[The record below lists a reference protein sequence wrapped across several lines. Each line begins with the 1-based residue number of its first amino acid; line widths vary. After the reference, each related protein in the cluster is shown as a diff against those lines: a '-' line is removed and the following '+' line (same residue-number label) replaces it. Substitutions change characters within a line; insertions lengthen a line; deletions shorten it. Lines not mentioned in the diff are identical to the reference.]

1 MQRTIQ
7 YSMAH
12 FAHRHLF
19 RPLSSVSIVVLPLL
33 KQHPCVCPQ
42 IPLPTCAHARGK
54 QAAQTYNIYTSGH
67 FLTRACLPVSTCV
80 YVHLCARECRK
91 RLQRR
96 LRVHRRIHGA
106 QRRPVHG
113 VRGGNVQGGVWRGIL
128 HGMSGR
134 LDVACRCYMRWHA
147 LEALCL
153 FALMLVDGHVCT
165 ASGCLL

>member
-1 MQRTIQ
+1 
-7 YSMAH
+7 MAGQGSPH
-12 FAHRHLF
+12 IRRCRRRAERA
-19 RPLSSVSIVVLPLL
+19 
-33 KQHPCVCPQ
+33 KQP
-42 IPLPTCAHARGK
+42 
-54 QAAQTYNIYTSGH
+54 
-67 FLTRACLPVSTCV
+67 STHNV
-80 YVHLCARECRK
+80 QLN
-91 RLQRR
+91 

-165 ASGCLL
+165 TSGCLL